1 MDIGFIG
8 LGKMGYRIA
17 MNLSKKYK
25 TYVWNRTESVS
36 LKHSK
41 EFNTIFT
48 KEITNLT
55 KNCDIIFMCLP
66 TFEEVDLIIN
76 KLCDNIKL
84 NQIIIDCTSSVP
96 KFQKEM
102 YNKLLQK
109 KAYYFDCPVSGG
121 PEKAFNGTLSAM
133 IGGNSEIYPRIEEV
147 LQTFSNPKYVGNI
160 GNGCAIKAI
169 NNLINVTN
177 LCVAAEGLETLNKL
191 GIDKK
196 TALEV
201 INKSSGRS
209 LMTQERFPIHIL
221 EKNYDYGFKLG
232 LMRKDVLIALDMI
245 EDPKIISNIKTLL
258 DESVEKYGYN
268 GDYTEVT
275 KLFAK

>member
-1 MDIGFIG
+1 MNIGFIG
-8 LGKMGYRIA
+8 LGKMGYNIA
-17 MNLSKKYK
+17 MNLSKKYN

-48 KEITNLT
+48 KEITDLT
-55 KNCDIIFMCLP
+55 KKCDIIFMCLP
-66 TFEEVDLIIN
+66 TFKEVDLVIS
-76 KLCDNIKL
+76 KLYNHIRYD
-84 NQIIIDCTSSVP
+84 QIIIDCTSSVP

-102 YNKLLQK
+102 AVKLSLK
-109 KAYYFDCPVSGG
+109 NAYYFDCPISGG
-121 PEKAFNGTLSAM
+121 PEKAFKGNLSSM
-133 IGGNSEIYPRIEEV
+133 VGGDYKNYYKIEEV

-169 NNLINVTN
+169 NNLMNVTN

-196 TALEV
+196 IALEV

-209 LMTQERFPIHIL
+209 LMTQERFPVHIL
-221 EKNYDYGFKLG
+221 EKNYNYGFKLG
-232 LMRKDVLIALDMI
+232 LMRKDVQIALDMI
-245 EDPKIISNIKTLL
+245 EDPKIISNIKSLL
-258 DESVEKYGYN
+258 DISIEKYGHN

-275 KLFAK
+275 KIFK